1 MCILQI
7 YQTSPLRPQ
16 FFLLSLQP
24 QEGVE
29 LSQIMAAWDEVEYMY
44 KIGIIRYKLQTS
56 C

>member
-24 QEGVE
+24 QA
-29 LSQIMAAWDEVEYMY
+29 QIMAAWDKVEYMY
-44 KIGIIRYKLQTS
+44 KIGIIRYKLETS

>member
-16 FFLLSLQP
+16 SFLLSLQP

-44 KIGIIRYKLQTS
+44 KIGIIRYKLQKS